1 MKARSMPSKEE
12 LDQVLKYDFETGEFR
27 WRPRPLAMFKSG
39 NSAKRPRSAKH
50 SCNQWN
56 SHFAGRP
63 AASLKSDGYYYI
75 NHNNRAMLA
84 HRVAYKIMTGNDP
97 VEIDHIDGNR
107 SNNKWSNL
115 RNGTRSDNLR
125 NLALRSTNTSGC
137 HGVTFSKRQQKWTAH
152 IWLGTFDSKE
162 EAVAIRKHYEAVL
175 GFHPNHGRT
184 ESTRD
189 KRSAHNTKSGVYG
202 VTWDAERDCWQAW
215 KHIGGKQTFLGR
227 FATKEDA
234 IAARRAADE
243 ECHGREA
250 ATEDTN
256 PAA

>member
-1 MKARSMPSKEE
+1 MPSKEE

-27 WRPRPLAMFKSG
+27 WRPRPLAMFKPG
-39 NSAKRPRSAKH
+39 NSAKRPRSAEH

-63 AASLKSDGYYYI
+63 AASLKADGYYYI
-75 NHNNRAMLA
+75 NLNYHSMLA
-84 HRVAYKIMTGNDP
+84 HRVAYKIMTGSDP

-107 SNNKWSNL
+107 SNNKWTNL
-115 RNGTRSDNLR
+115 KNGTRSDNLR
-125 NLALRSTNTSGC
+125 NVRIKRNNTSGY
-137 HGVTFSKRQQKWTAH
+137 HGVRFDKGQQKWIAM
-152 IWLGTFDSKE
+152 IQIGSFNSKE
-162 EAVAIRKHYEAVL
+162 EAIAARKHAECML
-175 GFHPNHGRT
+175 GFHPNHGRP
-184 ESTRD
+184 ESAKDRD
-189 KRSAHNTKSGVYG
+189 IRSVHNTKSNVHG
-202 VTWDAERDCWQAW
+202 VTWDAERECWQAW

-227 FATKEDA
+227 FAVKEDA

-243 ECHGREA
+243 ECDGREA